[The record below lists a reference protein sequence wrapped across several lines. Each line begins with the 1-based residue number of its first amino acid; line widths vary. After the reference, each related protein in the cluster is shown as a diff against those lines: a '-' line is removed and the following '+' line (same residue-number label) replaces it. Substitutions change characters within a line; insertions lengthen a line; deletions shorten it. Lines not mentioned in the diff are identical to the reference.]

1 MKAPTRFLDAS
12 SILMNALVGLSVG
25 RSVCLS
31 VGNARA
37 FFAYKSQTGNR
48 IFMIFTYMIGVI
60 ETKKLT

>member
-1 MKAPTRFLDAS
+1 MRP
-12 SILMNALVGLSVG
+12 SILMNALVGRFVG
-25 RSVCLS
+25 RS

-37 FFAYKSQTGNR
+37 FFAYKSRMDNW